1 MEWEILSALSPTH
14 PWFDRIRVFDCV
26 DSTNNVAKRLAAEG
40 APEGTTVIAERQS
53 AGRGRLGRS
62 FQSPPGM
69 GIYMSV
75 ILRPRCAPDALMHL
89 TCAVGE
95 SMCDAVEDGVGFR
108 PGIKW
113 ANDLVYGGR
122 KLCGIL
128 TELGFSP
135 DGTVDYAVVGIGI
148 NCTQRS
154 EDFPPELQSTAG
166 SLSMFASQPVSR
178 AVVAARMLTSLEVLS
193 HDLLTR
199 QSAILANY
207 RKDCIT
213 IGQEVCLVDGAETHH
228 CRALQVDDS
237 GALLVRFPDGSERA
251 VQSGEV
257 SIRGMYGYV

>member
-1 MEWEILSALSPTH
+1 MASGILSALSPAH

-95 SMCDAVEDGVGFR
+95 SMCDAVARAAGFR

-135 DGTVDYAVVGIGI
+135 DGFVDYAVVGIGV
-148 NCTQRS
+148 NCTQNP
-154 EDFPPELQSTAG
+154 EDFPLPLQGTAG
-166 SLSMFASQPVSR
+166 SLAMFAPQPVSR
-178 AVVAARMLTSLEVLS
+178 AAVAAQMLISMEALS
-193 HDLLTR
+193 RDLLPQR
-199 QSAILANY
+199 EAIMAGY
-207 RKDCIT
+207 RKDCVT
-213 IGQEVCLVDGAETHH
+213 LGQEVCLVDGAETSH
-228 CRALQVDDS
+228 CRALQVDDR
-237 GALLVRFPDGSERA
+237 GALLVRFPDGRERT

-257 SIRGMYGYV
+257 SVRGMYGYV